1 MPNFSERMIAFIFL
15 QTWLLLAVI
24 ALPCSDRSKEQ
35 DLLKEARALYSAN
48 DIRKAE
54 KCLEFCVKLYPK
66 SFECWYQRGLRAQQ
80 EESHKFAVKMF
91 RKAVELNPNSFRALQ
106 MLAGN
111 LLLVGPHHA
120 RQAHTH
126 LTKAAALNP
135 NSAALLSVLAL
146 TTYHLGKV
154 DDALELWQ
162 RCIKLDPHN
171 EALHLHNMIGVYQ
184 ESGRLGMARKL
195 LSRMLILAPNSAE
208 AHDSLAILQA

>member
-1 MPNFSERMIAFIFL
+1 MQSATFWMPNFSERMIAFIFL

-91 RKAVELNPNSFRALQ
+91 RKAV
-106 MLAGN
+106 
-111 LLLVGPHHA
+111 
-120 RQAHTH
+120 
-126 LTKAAALNP
+126 
-135 NSAALLSVLAL
+135 
-146 TTYHLGKV
+146 
-154 DDALELWQ
+154 
-162 RCIKLDPHN
+162 
-171 EALHLHNMIGVYQ
+171 
-184 ESGRLGMARKL
+184 
-195 LSRMLILAPNSAE
+195 
-208 AHDSLAILQA
+208 